1 MLRTLQKCYSMTK
14 GAYMNK
20 FKPYTQTDVVS
31 FYKELVKRW
40 ADDQL
45 HQLADYPIT
54 RRKIALEELIESS
67 LEVFRE
73 DILEEI
79 NSRKLSYLVD

>member
-1 MLRTLQKCYSMTK
+1 MV
-14 GAYMNK
+14 NN

-45 HQLADYPIT
+45 DQLSDYPIT

-67 LEVFRE
+67 LDVFKS
-73 DILEEI
+73 DIVDEI
-79 NSRKLSYLVD
+79 RSRKISYLVD

>member
-1 MLRTLQKCYSMTK
+1 
-14 GAYMNK
+14 MNK

-45 HQLADYPIT
+45 DQLHEYPIT
-54 RRKIALEELIESS
+54 KRKQALEDLIQSS

-79 NSRKLSYLVD
+79 KQRKLSYL

>member
-1 MLRTLQKCYSMTK
+1 MTK

-45 HQLADYPIT
+45 DQLHEYPIT
-54 RRKIALEELIESS
+54 QRKQMLEELTQCS

-79 NSRKLSYLVD
+79 KSRKLSYLVD

>member
-1 MLRTLQKCYSMTK
+1 
-14 GAYMNK
+14 
-20 FKPYTQTDVVS
+20 
-31 FYKELVKRW
+31 VKRW

-45 HQLADYPIT
+45 DQLHEYPIT
-54 RRKIALEELIESS
+54 KRKQMLVDLVQSS

-79 NSRKLSYLVD
+79 NSRKISYLVD

>member
-1 MLRTLQKCYSMTK
+1 MRM
-14 GAYMNK
+14 MNNT

-45 HQLADYPIT
+45 DQLHDYPIS
-54 RRKIALEELIESS
+54 RREQALEELIDSS
-67 LEVFRE
+67 LEVFRS
-73 DILEEI
+73 DILDEI
-79 NSRKLSYLVD
+79 KSRKLSYLS

>member
-1 MLRTLQKCYSMTK
+1 
-14 GAYMNK
+14 MNN
-20 FKPYTQTDVVS
+20 FQPYTQTDVVS

-45 HQLADYPIT
+45 DQLADYPIT
-54 RRKIALEELIESS
+54 KRKQMLVDLVQSN

>member
-1 MLRTLQKCYSMTK
+1 MTK
-14 GAYMNK
+14 GAYMNN

-45 HQLADYPIT
+45 DQLHEYPIT
-54 RRKIALEELIESS
+54 KRKQALEDLIQCS

-79 NSRKLSYLVD
+79 KSRKLSYLVD

>member
-1 MLRTLQKCYSMTK
+1 
-14 GAYMNK
+14 MNK

-45 HQLADYPIT
+45 DQLHDYPIT
-54 RRKIALEELIESS
+54 QRKQMLEELTQCS

-79 NSRKLSYLVD
+79 RSRKISYLVD

>member
-1 MLRTLQKCYSMTK
+1 MTK
-14 GAYMNK
+14 GAYMNN

-45 HQLADYPIT
+45 DQLSDYPIT
-54 RRKIALEELIESS
+54 RRKIALEELIQSS

-79 NSRKLSYLVD
+79 RSRKISYLVD

>member
-1 MLRTLQKCYSMTK
+1 MS
-14 GAYMNK
+14 N

-45 HQLADYPIT
+45 DQLADYPIT
-54 RRKIALEELIESS
+54 KRKQMLVDLVQSS

-79 NSRKLSYLVD
+79 RSRKLSYLVD

>member
-1 MLRTLQKCYSMTK
+1 MS
-14 GAYMNK
+14 N
-20 FKPYTQTDVVS
+20 FKPYTQTNVVD

-45 HQLADYPIT
+45 DQLADYPIT
-54 RRKIALEELIESS
+54 KRKQTLEDLMQCS

-79 NSRKLSYLVD
+79 KSRKISYLVD

>member
-1 MLRTLQKCYSMTK
+1 
-14 GAYMNK
+14 MNN
-20 FKPYTQTDVVS
+20 FQPYTQTDVVS

-45 HQLADYPIT
+45 DQLHDYPIT
-54 RRKIALEELIESS
+54 KRKQMLEDLIQCS
-67 LEVFRE
+67 LEVLRE

-79 NSRKLSYLVD
+79 NSRNISYLVD

>member
-1 MLRTLQKCYSMTK
+1 MTK
-14 GAYMNK
+14 GAYMNN

-45 HQLADYPIT
+45 DQLHEYPIT
-54 RRKIALEELIESS
+54 KRKQMLEELTQCS

-79 NSRKLSYLVD
+79 KSRKISYLVD

>member
-1 MLRTLQKCYSMTK
+1 
-14 GAYMNK
+14 MNN

-45 HQLADYPIT
+45 DQLADYPIT
-54 RRKIALEELIESS
+54 KRKQSLGQLIDSS
-67 LEVFRE
+67 LDVFRD
-73 DILEEI
+73 DIEEEI
-79 NSRKLSYLVD
+79 RKRNLSFLVD

>member
-1 MLRTLQKCYSMTK
+1 
-14 GAYMNK
+14 MNK
-20 FKPYTQTDVVS
+20 FQPYTQTDVVS

-45 HQLADYPIT
+45 DQLADYPIT
-54 RRKIALEELIESS
+54 KRKQMLVDLVQSS

-79 NSRKLSYLVD
+79 RSRKLSYLVD

>member
-1 MLRTLQKCYSMTK
+1 
-14 GAYMNK
+14 MNN
-20 FKPYTQTDVVS
+20 FQPYTQTDVVS

-45 HQLADYPIT
+45 DQLADYPIT
-54 RRKIALEELIESS
+54 KRKQVLVDLVQSN

-73 DILEEI
+73 DILQEI

>member
-1 MLRTLQKCYSMTK
+1 MTK
-14 GAYMNK
+14 GAYMNN
-20 FKPYTQTDVVS
+20 FQPYTQTDVVS

-45 HQLADYPIT
+45 DQLHEYPIT
-54 RRKIALEELIESS
+54 KRKQMLEELTQCS

-79 NSRKLSYLVD
+79 RSRKISYLVD

>member
-1 MLRTLQKCYSMTK
+1 
-14 GAYMNK
+14 MNN
-20 FKPYTQTDVVS
+20 FQPYTQTDVVS

-45 HQLADYPIT
+45 DQLADYPIT
-54 RRKIALEELIESS
+54 KRKKVLVDLVQSN

-79 NSRKLSYLVD
+79 NSRKISYLVD

>member
-1 MLRTLQKCYSMTK
+1 MTK

-45 HQLADYPIT
+45 DQLHDYPIT
-54 RRKIALEELIESS
+54 KRKQMLEELTQCS

-79 NSRKLSYLVD
+79 RSRKISYLVD

>member
-1 MLRTLQKCYSMTK
+1 MTK

-45 HQLADYPIT
+45 DQLHDYPIT
-54 RRKIALEELIESS
+54 QRKQALEDLIQCS

-79 NSRKLSYLVD
+79 KQRKLSYL

>member
-1 MLRTLQKCYSMTK
+1 MV
-14 GAYMNK
+14 NN

-31 FYKELVKRW
+31 FYQELVKRW

-45 HQLADYPIT
+45 DQLSDYPIT
-54 RRKIALEELIESS
+54 KRKQALEDLIQCS
-67 LEVFRE
+67 LEVLRE

-79 NSRKLSYLVD
+79 KGRKLSYLVD

>member
-1 MLRTLQKCYSMTK
+1 MVNNFQ
-14 GAYMNK
+14 
-20 FKPYTQTDVVS
+20 PYTQTDVVS

-45 HQLADYPIT
+45 DQLADYPIT
-54 RRKIALEELIESS
+54 KRKQMLVDLVQSN

>member
-1 MLRTLQKCYSMTK
+1 
-14 GAYMNK
+14 MNN

-45 HQLADYPIT
+45 DQLSDYPIT
-54 RRKIALEELIESS
+54 KRKQALEDLIQSS

-73 DILEEI
+73 DILEDI
-79 NSRKLSYLVD
+79 KSRKLSFLVD

>member
-1 MLRTLQKCYSMTK
+1 MS
-14 GAYMNK
+14 N
-20 FKPYTQTDVVS
+20 FKPYTQTNVVD

-45 HQLADYPIT
+45 DQLADYPIT
-54 RRKIALEELIESS
+54 KRKQTLEDLMQCS

-79 NSRKLSYLVD
+79 RSRKISYLVD